1 MDPSL
6 LSRGYLSIF
15 LLGRSSKRTSKNEHA
30 WGEHKIAE
38 KWGAGKPEGGGSGE
52 KRNRVFFRS
61 PQEFSLLLIYRT
73 PSLAVSFPSC
83 KFLET
88 PATQALAQ
96 FQLAFESVGDD

>member
-1 MDPSL
+1 MFGILFLNSGRDRTRKRK
-6 LSRGYLSIF
+6 RG
-15 LLGRSSKRTSKNEHA
+15 RAKKDA

-38 KWGAGKPEGGGSGE
+38 KWGAGNPEGGGSGE

-61 PQEFSLLLIYRT
+61 PQEFSLLLIFRT